1 MSRTLERLKEPEQHL
16 DLAPDMDQ
24 VEAEHDP
31 AASRRASLADLRRQ
45 DPVQRKGAGDA
56 SDRVVHDVAARGV
69 ASPAGKLPHVDAIQ
83 RSFGAHDVS
92 NIQAHVGGDSAR
104 AMGAEA
110 YATGNHV
117 VFDQQP
123 DLHTAAHEA
132 AHVVQQAKG
141 VNLYGGVG
149 KAGDHHEQQADAVAD
164 RVVAGESAEDLL
176 GEPTTASA
184 DGGAVQ
190 AKGAPSQAHADGGVI
205 LAVQAH
211 AKLTAARMNAAAVTI
226 TNALQMDTSSE
237 AGSGPMQNTIE
248 AAIALVD
255 NDLDNLAGEMSR
267 VPDVLRGTL
276 DEELGAVYGAFHMT
290 WAPALNKVYA
300 SLGWKGLV
308 TTSRNKMQHVF
319 RIVGRQEA
327 DMRAVLP
334 PRIADPA
341 LAAEQRDDELVAA
354 ELEAIKWGMHSV
366 ETALD
371 LIKADLHSSV
381 ADQGKQA
388 LALNVSVQQ
397 LVNVLEPVD
406 PDHIGKISKLPILIK
421 KVESLQA
428 EVMKMKDADEDKGKA
443 LAPTI
448 GYNTQLSS
456 NLHKLKTKIAAIKAV
471 KKANGK
477 RR

>member
-1 MSRTLERLKEPEQHL
+1 MSRTLERLKQPEQHH
-16 DLAPDMDQ
+16 DLADTDH

-56 SDRVVHDVAARGV
+56 SNRGVHDVAARGV
-69 ASPAGKLPHVDAIQ
+69 ASPGGKLPHFDAIQ

-92 NIQAHVGGDSAR
+92 NIQAHVGDESAR

-117 VFDQQP
+117 VFDKEP

-149 KAGDHHEQQADAVAD
+149 KAGDTHEQQADAVAD

-176 GEPTTASA
+176 GEPTAACA
-184 DGGAVQ
+184 DAEAVQ
-190 AKGAPSQAHADGGVI
+190 AKPAPAQAHADGAVI
-205 LAVQAH
+205 LAIQAH
-211 AKLTAARMNAAAVTI
+211 AKLTAARMHASAATI

-237 AGSGPMQNTIE
+237 AGSGPMHNTIE

-255 NDLDNLAGEMSR
+255 NDLDALAAEMSR

-276 DEELGAVYGAFHMT
+276 DPELGAVYGAFHMS
-290 WAPALNKVYA
+290 WAPALNKVWA

-308 TTSRNKMQHVF
+308 TNARNKMQHVF
-319 RIVGRQEA
+319 RIVGREEA

-341 LAAEQRDDELVAA
+341 LAAEQRDDELMAA

-371 LIKADLHSSV
+371 LVKADLHSSV
-381 ADQGKQA
+381 PDQSKQA

-397 LVNVLEPVD
+397 LVNVLEPVN

-421 KVESLQA
+421 KVEALQA
-428 EVMKMKDADEDKGKA
+428 EVMSMKDEDKGKA
-443 LAPTI
+443 LATTI

-456 NLHKLKTKIAAIKAV
+456 NLHKLKTKIAAISAV
-471 KKANGK
+471 KKSNRK
-477 RR
+477 R